1 MALKRVRMELA
12 RSKEFPDGSANHG
25 YEFNLP
31 LTADDKFDPAAWKAD
46 SQLCTVVKFAPRE
59 DDSHGQIVHTEDGDW
74 AFSFDRGDWDDEH
87 VFRMEAHTF
96 QPGEY
101 VTVTD
106 AYEEEHVYQV
116 SLVENYHFPKA
127 D

>member
-31 LTADDKFDPAAWKAD
+31 LTDDDRFDPAAWKGD

-59 DDSHGQIVHTEDGDW
+59 DDSHGQIVRTEDGDW
-74 AFSFDRGDWDDEH
+74 AFSYERGDWDDEH
-87 VFRMEAHTF
+87 VFRMEAHAF
-96 QPGEY
+96 NPGEY
-101 VTVTD
+101 IAVTD
-106 AYEEEHVYQV
+106 AHEEEHVYKV